1 MKIVIGISGASG
13 CMYGISLL
21 KELKGKHELHLIIT
35 DAAKEVIKWETMFD
49 IDEIEQMANFVY
61 KQSEF
66 TAPIA
71 SGSFKFD
78 AMVIVPCSI
87 KTLSSIANS
96 FAENLLI
103 RAADVALKERRNL
116 VLGIR
121 EMPLHEGHLNLML
134 AASKMG
140 AVICPLSPSF
150 YNNPST
156 IEDVIEQMS
165 YKIMDL
171 IGIESMAFKR
181 WRGIEKVDRDLMHV

>member
-21 KELKGKHELHLIIT
+21 KELKGKHEIHLIIT
-35 DAAKEVIKWETMFD
+35 DAAKEVIKWESMFD
-49 IDEIEQMANFVY
+49 IDEIEGMANFVY
-61 KQSEF
+61 KQSEI

-78 AMVIVPCSI
+78 AMMIVPCSI

-96 FAENLLI
+96 YAENLLV

-140 AVICPLSPSF
+140 AAICPLSPSF

-156 IEDVIEQMS
+156 IDDVIEQMS
-165 YKIMDL
+165 YKLMDL
-171 IGIESMAFKR
+171 IGVESTAFKR
-181 WRGIEKVDRDLMHV
+181 WRGIEKSDRDLIHV